1 MGKKAAAVLIAITM
15 ILIVIGGLFAY
26 SYINLHVQMNDVRLL
41 SIDWETLSWSTL
53 VDLGLDAL
61 TGNWLDAAFGLIQ
74 GINLN
79 LIFTLTNNGL
89 LPVHIPDLTYDVI
102 INGIPIGT
110 GSSKINTIIYPG
122 QSIEIASF
130 QNLQKSGLAPAV
142 KSIVDSQGQ
151 MELKVKG
158 TAFFNILWIDVPI
171 PFESSKNISVYNE
184 IRNKLTAEIQ
194 KNQIETPSVVD
205 SLGKTLGDALDTI
218 VAQIFGGEDEQPS
231 FPGDTIVDSKY
242 KVSPGNYQSIPI
254 SIDCNANLHVGFSA
268 RSPLGNDIVLYVFD
282 EFNFLKYQNKQGIFS
297 IYNSDRV
304 DSAEFD
310 VILKP
315 GDYYIVLS
323 NTYSAVSEKTVELQ
337 AATICM

>member
-1 MGKKAAAVLIAITM
+1 MGKKIAISLIIFAIIII
-15 ILIVIGGLFAY
+15 ILGGLFAH

-130 QNLQKSGLAPAV
+130 QNLQKSGLAPAA

-205 SLGKTLGDALDTI
+205 SLGKTIGDALDTI

-268 RSPLGNDIVLYVFD
+268 NSPLGNDIVLYVFD
-282 EFNFLKYQNKQGIFS
+282 EFNFLKYQNKQEVFS

-310 VILKP
+310 IILKP
-315 GDYYIVLS
+315 GYYYIVLS